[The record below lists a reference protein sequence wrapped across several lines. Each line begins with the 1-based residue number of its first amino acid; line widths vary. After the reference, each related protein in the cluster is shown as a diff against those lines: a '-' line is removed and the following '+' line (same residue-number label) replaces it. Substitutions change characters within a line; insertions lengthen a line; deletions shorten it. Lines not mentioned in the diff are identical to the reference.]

1 MEEKAI
7 DQSAGIFKEVQ
18 KKLKN
23 KELKTLKLIDLKE
36 ISKEIGLKGT
46 SNLRKDALIN
56 LINKTLSN
64 MNVSRKVTKKK
75 SEEKKIIS
83 KKNLQKKTSSKDI
96 SKKSNISK
104 KTSENNKTDKK
115 EINEDFYSK
124 YKRLSIDKTN
134 SKIEEIVESL
144 DWKEKNREIQALIK
158 IFKEKLNKESKKA
171 EKKFYKNNSSEKT
184 FIYRPEFKIKFDKII
199 FEYRSKRKKYFKDLD
214 NTKNK
219 NFEKKLEIIEN
230 IKKII
235 DNNTDDFDLKYKEF
249 KKNKEGWHLTGP
261 VPRSK
266 DQNLWKTFKHHVER
280 FYDLLHLNRK
290 FRKIDFKNNY
300 KEKLKIIENAEL
312 LLKEKDIIKATRTI
326 NILHKKWKN
335 ELGPVE
341 KKHRESL
348 WKRFQLATKEIQIK
362 RKKFQKNATK
372 SIKENITSREEI
384 LKKLKSFTEN
394 YPDNHLSWQKNINEF
409 NRLRED
415 FKNVGYIPNKEGKLL
430 WKNFRDHSKS
440 FMVSKNQFYKNQ
452 KEDYNL
458 KIAQKKDLINE
469 LNFYLKSDNWD
480 EKQEIVKQNQVKW
493 KKIGFIPRKIDNKLW
508 KEFSNL
514 NSIYFERI
522 RSGYNNLNK
531 KEVDFYNS
539 KKDFLNKL
547 NKIKIPK
554 EISKALVKI
563 EKEIINWNKLGQLNK
578 KINNKLNNRFSI
590 SLINTLRSNKSLT
603 EIKENLIFEVKLKLM
618 EFNID
623 NSENLFESELKKEKN
638 LVNELNQLENNLDFF
653 TNSSSENQLFKDVEK
668 KIMEIKNEIELI
680 KENKKRMKLLIKKDQ
695 NNPKSTLNEEK
706 KEDQGSE
713 NNKVSI

>member
-23 KELKTLKLIDLKE
+23 KELKNLKLIDLKE
-36 ISKEIGLKGT
+36 ISKEIGLKGI
-46 SNLRKDALIN
+46 SNLRKSSLIN
-56 LINKTLSN
+56 LINNTLSTSLN
-64 MNVSRKVTKKK
+64 SPRKARKKGSK
-75 SEEKKIIS
+75 EKKITS
-83 KKNLQKKTSSKDI
+83 KKNLQTKSSSKKISKKTDI
-96 SKKSNISK
+96 SKKA
-104 KTSENNKTDKK
+104 SENNKTDKK

-124 YKRLSIDKTN
+124 YKRLSIDKIN

-144 DWKEKNREIQALIK
+144 DWKQKNREIQALIK
-158 IFKEKLNKESKKA
+158 IFKEKLNKESTKA
-171 EKKFYKNNSSEKT
+171 EKKFFNNNSSDKT
-184 FIYRPEFKIKFDKII
+184 FIYRPEYKIKFDKII

-214 NTKNK
+214 NTQNK

-235 DNNTDDFDLKYKEF
+235 DKNTDDFELKYKEF
-249 KKNKEGWHLTGP
+249 KKNKENWHLTGP

-266 DQNLWKTFKHHVER
+266 DQNLWQTFKHHVER

-290 FRKIDFKNNY
+290 FRRIDFKNNY

-362 RKKFQKNATK
+362 RKKFHKNATK

-384 LKKLKSFTEN
+384 LKKLKSFSEKL
-394 YPDNHLSWQKNINEF
+394 PDNHLSWQENIGEF
-409 NRLRED
+409 NKLRED
-415 FKNVGYIPNKEGKLL
+415 FKNVGYIPNKVGKLL
-430 WKNFRDHSKS
+430 WENFRDYSKS

-452 KEDYNL
+452 KQDYNL
-458 KIAQKKDLINE
+458 KILQKKDLINE
-469 LNFYLKSDNWD
+469 LNSYLESDNWD
-480 EKQEIVKQNQVKW
+480 EKLEIVKQNQVKW
-493 KKIGFIPRKIDNKLW
+493 KKIGFIPRRIDNKLW
-508 KEFSNL
+508 KKFSNL
-514 NSIYFERI
+514 NSIYFDRI
-522 RSGYNNLNK
+522 RSGYDNLNK
-531 KEVDFYNS
+531 KEVEFYNS
-539 KKDFLNKL
+539 KKDFIDKL

-554 EISKALVKI
+554 DISKATVKI

-578 KINNKLNNRFSI
+578 KINNKLNSQFSK
-590 SLINTLRSNKSLT
+590 SLINIIRSNKSLT
-603 EIKENLIFEVKLKLM
+603 EIKENLIFEVKIKLM
-618 EFNID
+618 EFDID
-623 NSENLFESELKKEKN
+623 QSKKLFESELKKENN

-653 TNSSSENQLFKDVEK
+653 TNSSSENPLFKDVEK
-668 KIMEIKNEIELI
+668 KITEIKNEIELI
-680 KENKKRMKLLIKKDQ
+680 KENKKRMKILIKKDQ
-695 NNPKSTLNEEK
+695 NNPKSILNEEEK
-706 KEDQGSE
+706 KD
-713 NNKVSI
+713 

>member
-23 KELKTLKLIDLKE
+23 KELKTFKLIDLKE
-36 ISKEIGLKGT
+36 ISKEIGLKRT
-46 SNLRKDALIN
+46 STLRKDALIN
-56 LINKTLSN
+56 LINKTLSSLN
-64 MNVSRKVTKKK
+64 ASKKVKKKK
-75 SEEKKIIS
+75 SEGKKIIS
-83 KKNLQKKTSSKDI
+83 KKNLQKKTSSNK
-96 SKKSNISK
+96 ISK

-115 EINEDFYSK
+115 DTNEDFYSK
-124 YKRLSIDKTN
+124 YKRLSIDKIN

-144 DWKEKNREIQALIK
+144 DWKQKNREIQALIK

-171 EKKFYKNNSSEKT
+171 EKKFFNNNSSEKT

-214 NTKNK
+214 NTQNK

-235 DNNTDDFDLKYKEF
+235 DKNTDDFELKYKEF
-249 KKNKEGWHLTGP
+249 KKNKESWHLTGP

-300 KEKLKIIENAEL
+300 EEKLKIIENAEL

-341 KKHRESL
+341 KKHRDSL
-348 WKRFQLATKEIQIK
+348 WKRFQLATKQIQIK
-362 RKKFQKNATK
+362 RKKFQKNAIE
-372 SIKENITSREEI
+372 SIKENITAREEI

-409 NRLRED
+409 NKLRED

-430 WKNFRDHSKS
+430 WKNFRDYSKS

-458 KIAQKKDLINE
+458 KILQKKDLIKE
-469 LNFYLKSDNWD
+469 LNSYLESDNWD
-480 EKQEIVKQNQVKW
+480 EKKEIVKQNQVKW
-493 KKIGFIPRKIDNKLW
+493 KKIGFIPRRIDNKLW

-514 NSIYFERI
+514 NSVYFERI

-531 KEVDFYNS
+531 KEVDLYNS
-539 KKDFLNKL
+539 KKDFLNKI

-578 KINNKLNNRFSI
+578 KINNKLNNQFSK

-603 EIKENLIFEVKLKLM
+603 EVKENLIFEVKLKLM
-618 EFNID
+618 EFDID
-623 NSENLFESELKKEKN
+623 KSENLFESELKKEKS

-653 TNSSSENQLFKDVEK
+653 TNSSSKNQLFKDVEK

-695 NNPKSTLNEEK
+695 NNPKSILNKEK
-706 KEDQGSE
+706 KEDEGSE

>member
-23 KELKTLKLIDLKE
+23 KELKTFKLIDLKE
-36 ISKEIGLKGT
+36 ISKEIGLKRT

-56 LINKTLSN
+56 LINKTLSSLN
-64 MNVSRKVTKKK
+64 ASKKVKKKK
-75 SEEKKIIS
+75 SEGKKIIS
-83 KKNLQKKTSSKDI
+83 KKNLQKKTSSNK
-96 SKKSNISK
+96 ISK

-115 EINEDFYSK
+115 DTNEDFYSK
-124 YKRLSIDKTN
+124 YKRLSIDKIN

-144 DWKEKNREIQALIK
+144 DWKQKNREIQALIK

-171 EKKFYKNNSSEKT
+171 EKKFFNNNSSEKT

-214 NTKNK
+214 NTQNK

-235 DNNTDDFDLKYKEF
+235 DKNTDDFELKYKEF
-249 KKNKEGWHLTGP
+249 KKNKESWHLTGP

-300 KEKLKIIENAEL
+300 EEKLKIIENAEL

-341 KKHRESL
+341 KKHRDSL
-348 WKRFQLATKEIQIK
+348 WKRFQLATKQIQIK
-362 RKKFQKNATK
+362 RKKFQKNAIE
-372 SIKENITSREEI
+372 SIKENITAREEI

-409 NRLRED
+409 NKLRED

-430 WKNFRDHSKS
+430 WKNFRDYSKS

-458 KIAQKKDLINE
+458 KILQKKDLIKE
-469 LNFYLKSDNWD
+469 LNSYLESDNWD
-480 EKQEIVKQNQVKW
+480 EKKEIVKQNQVKW
-493 KKIGFIPRKIDNKLW
+493 KKIGFIPRRIDNKLW

-514 NSIYFERI
+514 NSVYFERI

-531 KEVDFYNS
+531 KEVDLYNS
-539 KKDFLNKL
+539 KKDFLNKI

-578 KINNKLNNRFSI
+578 KINNKLNNQFSK

-603 EIKENLIFEVKLKLM
+603 EVKENLIFEVKLKLM
-618 EFNID
+618 EFDID
-623 NSENLFESELKKEKN
+623 KSENLFESELKKEKS

-653 TNSSSENQLFKDVEK
+653 TNSSSKNQLFKDVEK

-695 NNPKSTLNEEK
+695 NNPKSILNKEK
-706 KEDQGSE
+706 KEDEGSE